1 MSADIQTE
9 AKPENNTNMVVVGRI
24 AHRTMTHVGVVYPS
38 PSGQSILVVNR
49 QDINTTPSTGLPL
62 PNRNDRVY
70 AFTRAVC
77 PSCNNEPSA
86 RRQIVFTTDG
96 DGNEVQNTIKCA
108 SCDGKGHISDFTN
121 GHEPVIDDEAQEL
134 VDSLAQG
141 ILPDVHTPAF
151 QSMMK
156 GGRNGIMTEWDV
168 HITPVFAGAMV
179 DGEFKE
185 FTPAQV
191 QHFNTDFKS
200 DEMPHGLAVGRPKTG
215 VYHTLQ
221 HREALEPFIAH
232 CDNAG
237 LRYSLWGSNGGQD
250 AYMDIMLAENGTRH
264 EVIASLRALRESAQ
278 MTGDFTIPSLRDDPN
293 AVIKFGV
300 QLHHSFDG
308 AFTIRGYA
316 ERVACL
322 NGMVATDT
330 KNLLSVQHK
339 HGVMA
344 ELNFTDLVPLIIQSA
359 LELYGEM
366 LEVDAMNNL
375 SINDTEFESILV
387 LAEKRGL
394 LSFPSIGK
402 NNQLTGGRVFRCAV
416 QGWADPSLPWVSV
429 GQGEGDSARTL
440 NHIYNILTG
449 ILTHQVEANDAHGK
463 VTGGKAISVTRV
475 QQQLRDVHTF
485 MREIQNSTRAEAFA
499 DGCTTLE
506 EVAQWVEFNGHPML
520 NNTTHA
526 DADEG
531 HILPRITVHM
541 GTNDERSVQ
550 LTSVFARPMV
560 A

>member
-1 MSADIQTE
+1 
-9 AKPENNTNMVVVGRI
+9 
-24 AHRTMTHVGVVYPS
+24 
-38 PSGQSILVVNR
+38 
-49 QDINTTPSTGLPL
+49 
-62 PNRNDRVY
+62 
-70 AFTRAVC
+70 
-77 PSCNNEPSA
+77 
-86 RRQIVFTTDG
+86 
-96 DGNEVQNTIKCA
+96 
-108 SCDGKGHISDFTN
+108 
-121 GHEPVIDDEAQEL
+121 
-134 VDSLAQG
+134 
-141 ILPDVHTPAF
+141 
-151 QSMMK
+151 
-156 GGRNGIMTEWDV
+156 
-168 HITPVFAGAMV
+168 
-179 DGEFKE
+179 
-185 FTPAQV
+185 
-191 QHFNTDFKS
+191 
-200 DEMPHGLAVGRPKTG
+200 MP
-215 VYHTLQ
+215 
-221 HREALEPFIAH
+221 
-232 CDNAG
+232 
-237 LRYSLWGSNGGQD
+237 
-250 AYMDIMLAENGTRH
+250 
-264 EVIASLRALRESAQ
+264 ALRDNPQ
-278 MTGDFTIPSLRDDPN
+278 

-339 HGVMA
+339 KGVMA
-344 ELNFTDLVPLIIQSA
+344 ELNFTALVPLIIQSA

-394 LSFPSIGK
+394 LSFPSVGK

-485 MREIQNSTRAEAFA
+485 MREIQNTTRDEAFA
-499 DGCTTLE
+499 DGCTTVE
-506 EVAQWVEFNGHPML
+506 DIAQWVEFNGHPML
-520 NNTTHA
+520 NNTTHD

-541 GTNDERSVQ
+541 GTEDERSVQ